1 MTGVQT
7 CLFRSIDPQKLGT
20 AQTFER
26 EAREFIAWVKKSP
39 PAPGNDRVRI
49 AGDPERETR
58 ARREK
63 EGIAVDANTWQ
74 EIRAA
79 GAKLG
84 MAVETIDLLARA

>member
-1 MTGVQT
+1 
-7 CLFRSIDPQKLGT
+7 
-20 AQTFER
+20 
-26 EAREFIAWVKKSP
+26 
-39 PAPGNDRVRI
+39 VRI

-63 EGIAVDANTWQ
+63 TGITVDATTWQ

-84 MAVETIDLLARA
+84 VDAKRLDSLAAG